1 MIYLIELIISGMAIG
16 AIYGLVAMS
25 FAVIYKA
32 TGIVNFAQG
41 EMGMLTAYTSWSIAV
56 TLGTN
61 AILTV
66 MVAVAVG
73 AILGLVC
80 ERLIMRPMLGEPAL
94 SVVLVTVGLA
104 VVLRS
109 VVTVVWGASPY
120 KFEVAGADTILDLF
134 GIGIRASQLSVILVL
149 LLTLAGFWFFL
160 GHSRFGVAMR
170 AVAADAKTARLM
182 GVSTARVQAVAW
194 AVASCLAGL
203 AGAFVA
209 VVYGL
214 TLGIHSRNESHAE
227 ELASRI
233 NVGNVYINR
242 NQIGAMVG
250 VLGGFDSVLGS
261 GASGL
266 IIGVLENLVGGYLPS
281 TLKEIAGFMLILV
294 VLMVRP
300 FGLFGEKRIERV

>member
-170 AVAADAKTARLM
+170 AVAADEKTARLM

-194 AVASCLAGL
+194 AVASGLAGL
-203 AGAFVA
+203 AGAFFA

-214 TLGIHSRNESHAE
+214 TLGIY
-227 ELASRI
+227 ELGLKAFP
-233 NVGNVYINR
+233 
-242 NQIGAMVG
+242 AT